1 MQQSTKW
8 NVGCVQCVYL
18 LKNEPSETR
27 FDVLAERDLWQF
39 ILAIDIFN
47 SIK

>member
-1 MQQSTKW
+1 MEC
-8 NVGCVQCVYL
+8 GLRALCVKLAV
-18 LKNEPSETR
+18 KNEPSETR

-39 ILAIDIFN
+39 VLAIDIFN